1 MTKEFNNLVNIV
13 KVLRSKKGCHWDRAQ
28 KLSNLKTYFLEEVY
42 ELLDAMDSGSYKKTE
57 EELGDVL
64 LILIFMC
71 QLYKE
76 KKKFTIK
83 EVIEGISNKL
93 ITRHPHVFSPH
104 FKENKK
110 LNNKEAIVKYW
121 IKQKAKNK
129 KRKNVLDRLPKG
141 APSLLLAYILFKEE
155 NCLSRKPT
163 AKQIIFKLREETG
176 KLKAGNNKE
185 AIVEAIFDLA
195 RLSSLYKIDL
205 EYLLRK
211 KIRKYAAAIKY

>member
-76 KKKFTIK
+76 KKRFTIK

-93 ITRHPHVFSPH
+93 VTRHPHVFSPH
-104 FKENKK
+104 LNESKK

-121 IKQKAKNK
+121 IKEKAKNK
-129 KRKNVLDRLPKG
+129 KRKNVLDRLPKE

-155 NCLSRKPT
+155 NYLSRKPV
-163 AKQIIFKLREETG
+163 AEQIIFKLREETG
-176 KLKAGNNKE
+176 KLKTRNSKE
-185 AIVEAIFDLA
+185 TIVETIFDLA

-205 EYLLRK
+205 ESLLRK